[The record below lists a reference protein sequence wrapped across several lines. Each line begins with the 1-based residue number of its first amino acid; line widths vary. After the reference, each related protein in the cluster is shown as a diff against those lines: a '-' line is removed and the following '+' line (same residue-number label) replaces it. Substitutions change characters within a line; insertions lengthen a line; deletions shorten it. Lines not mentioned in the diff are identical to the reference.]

1 MKYYETHFE
10 EYMQSFDIYNF
21 HHELEQTIKSLPK
34 SIKELGNLVLYGPTG
49 CGKYT
54 QALNIIRKFSPSHLK
69 YDKKILAQTDKYNYN
84 YRISDV
90 HYEIDMSLLGCN
102 SKTLWHEIFFQIVD
116 IISIKPNKSGI
127 ILCKNFHN
135 IHNELLE
142 VFYSYIQHSKQTQNN
157 IHINFILLTEH
168 ISFIPNNIINC
179 SFIISFGRPKKEAYI
194 QLYNDH
200 YYEHTENTYKSEDF
214 IKRIHG
220 SGHKRCVCLHTPC
233 ECTKRKYN
241 TSGHSTKSMHNVY
254 ANDILESVEENSII
268 NSKEVMSFSLIP
280 NVNKVPKD
288 IFNII
293 CNNIIQ
299 EMLNYKK
306 LVFTNF
312 RDCLYDILVYNLD
325 ITECV
330 WYILHYFIYK
340 GYLVKANMSQILLRI
355 YVFLKYYNN
364 NYRPIYHL
372 ESIFFYILLQ
382 INGYHV
388 IPNSV

>member
-10 EYMQSFDIYNF
+10 EYMQSLDQYNF
-21 HHELEQTIKSLPK
+21 HPKLEQTFHSLPK
-34 SIKELGNLVLYGPTG
+34 TMKELGNLIIYGPTG
-49 CGKYT
+49 SGKYT
-54 QALNIIRKFSPSHLK
+54 QALNIIRRFSPSNLK

-102 SKTLWHEIFFQIVD
+102 SKTLWHEVFFQIVD

-142 VFYSYIQHSKQTQNN
+142 VFYSYIQHTKPTQNN
-157 IHINFILLTEH
+157 IYINFILLTEH

-179 SFIISFGRPKKEAYI
+179 SYIISIGRPNKDAYI
-194 QLYNDH
+194 QLYNRQ
-200 YYEHTENTYKSEDF
+200 YYEHTEETHKSEEF
-214 IKRIHG
+214 IRRIHG
-220 SGHKRCVCLHTPC
+220 SNHKKCTCAQVPC
-233 ECTKRKYN
+233 ECNKRKYKLQN
-241 TSGHSTKSMHNVY
+241 ASSNF
-254 ANDILESVEENSII
+254 ILENIDENSII
-268 NSKEVMSFSLIP
+268 NSKEIMSFSLIP
-280 NVNKVPKD
+280 NINKVPKD

-330 WYILHYFIYK
+330 WYILHHFIYR
-340 GYLVKANMSQILLRI
+340 GYLVKANMSEILLRI